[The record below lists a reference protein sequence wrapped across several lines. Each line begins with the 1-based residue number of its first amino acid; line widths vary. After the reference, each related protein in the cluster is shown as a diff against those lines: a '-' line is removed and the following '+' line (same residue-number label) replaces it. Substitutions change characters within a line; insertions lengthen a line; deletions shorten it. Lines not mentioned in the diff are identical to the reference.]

1 MSNEL
6 FDALE
11 KRIENL
17 VEEYRSLKQTA
28 LQLKEEN
35 ERLVRERE
43 VFKERL
49 DTIIR
54 KLEGV

>member
-11 KRIENL
+11 KRIESL
-17 VEEYRSLKQTA
+17 VEDYRALKETA
-28 LQLKEEN
+28 FQLKEEN
-35 ERLVRERE
+35 ERLVKERE
-43 VFKERL
+43 LFKERL

>member
-1 MSNEL
+1 MNEEL

-11 KRIENL
+11 KRIESL
-17 VEEYRSLKQTA
+17 VDDYKALRETA
-28 LQLKEEN
+28 FQLKEEN
-35 ERLVRERE
+35 ERLIKERE